1 MRTCSLGKKNKT
13 DQLFSLTKKTSEK
26 AALYQ
31 NDVFSILVCLT
42 KKQYLNFLKKV
53 LFFQKNCFTVRILQ
67 IFRTSSDCRVKIC
80 QYLKRMAIS
89 KFSSTVFRRTYALFI
104 LK

>member
-42 KKQYLNFLKKV
+42 KKQYSNFLKKV
-53 LFFQKNCFTVRILQ
+53 LFFQKDCFTVRILQ

-80 QYLKRMAIS
+80 QYLQRMAIS